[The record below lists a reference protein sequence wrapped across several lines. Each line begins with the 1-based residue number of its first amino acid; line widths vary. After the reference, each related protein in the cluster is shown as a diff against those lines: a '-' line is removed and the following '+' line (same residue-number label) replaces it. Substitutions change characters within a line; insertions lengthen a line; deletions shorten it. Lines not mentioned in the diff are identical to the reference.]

1 MAKRTNNYK
10 RISERRDFKKS
21 KNIQKTL
28 DFLQMNGRLPPKS
41 NLSHSEINSR
51 SIFYYKRIQ
60 EINILFDDDKYN
72 KNLLKRKKAEYQD
85 YIINLATIVISSVIK
100 RFKTLYPAYYDDVFT
115 DCVVDILIKIERD
128 KYDSTKSSQA
138 SYCYETSYQACIKY
152 LDAKA
157 QYENNTVQL
166 IQ

>member
-1 MAKRTNNYK
+1 
-10 RISERRDFKKS
+10 
-21 KNIQKTL
+21 
-28 DFLQMNGRLPPKS
+28 MNGRLPPKS

-128 KYDSTKSSQA
+128 KYDSTKSS
-138 SYCYETSYQACIKY
+138 
-152 LDAKA
+152 
-157 QYENNTVQL
+157 
-166 IQ
+166 